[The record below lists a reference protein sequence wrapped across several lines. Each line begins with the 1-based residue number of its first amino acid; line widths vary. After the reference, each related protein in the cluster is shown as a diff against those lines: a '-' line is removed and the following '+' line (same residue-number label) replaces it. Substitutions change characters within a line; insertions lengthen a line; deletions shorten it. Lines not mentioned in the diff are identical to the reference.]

1 MSRRRRYK
9 AVLATQF
16 SAFPAII
23 VIWEEDDGR
32 QIIVPIP
39 VNGVILIR
47 WLWLW
52 VQGLLPSFRV
62 SVPDFRLRQQVRVL
76 IDDLVTELE
85 HIRLSFQFGTVLA
98 RSLAWGVLGV

>member
-1 MSRRRRYK
+1 MRRRRSYK
-9 AVLATQF
+9 PVLATQY

-23 VIWEEDDGR
+23 VVQEEDDGR

-39 VNGVILIR
+39 VNGAILLR

-52 VQGLLPSFRV
+52 VQGLFPPFRI
-62 SVPDFRLRQQVRVL
+62 SVPDFRLRRQVRVL
-76 IDDLVTELE
+76 IDGLFTELK
-85 HIRLSFQFGTVLA
+85 HIWLSFQFGTVLA